1 MSHKYIIL
9 STAFLM
15 LSTTAKAQDTLKTR
29 ITYDLTAETAVGT
42 GDYTAFQLATNR
54 HHVLGTLANTAYLRG
69 AVNISHAFNKN
80 LTLSGAVDVI
90 GSIHAD
96 HKAYLQQCYAS
107 G

>member
-54 HHVLGTLANTAYLRG
+54 FLM
-69 AVNISHAFNKN
+69 
-80 LTLSGAVDVI
+80 LSTRI
-90 GSIHAD
+90 
-96 HKAYLQQCYAS
+96 
-107 G
+107 